1 VTTQAERRATTRAAL
16 MQSARRRFGA
26 DGFDNV
32 TIDQLAAD
40 AGATRGALYH
50 HFESKE
56 ALFETVFRQVE
67 DDLLKA
73 VRAAAGSESDSRK
86 ALAVACKGYIHSA
99 RKPTVA
105 RIVLLD
111 APSVLGWSTYRHIDE
126 SYFLG
131 GLVDAVK
138 AIRPGQSSRSTEL
151 VARSIFAAVCE
162 LALQSSKSRR
172 AATETDE
179 VVDLLISAL

>member
-1 VTTQAERRATTRAAL
+1 VATQAERRATTRAAL
-16 MQSARRRFGA
+16 VHSARRRFGT

-32 TIDQLAAD
+32 TIDRLAAD

-50 HFESKE
+50 HFASKE
-56 ALFETVFRQVE
+56 ALFETVFRHVE
-67 DDLLKA
+67 EDLLTA
-73 VRAAAGSESDSRK
+73 VRAAAGSETDSRK
-86 ALAVACKGYIHSA
+86 ALAAGCKAYIHGA
-99 RKPTVA
+99 RIPTVA

-111 APSVLGWSTYRHIDE
+111 GPSVLGWSTYRHIDE

-131 GLVDAVK
+131 GLVNAVK
-138 AIRPGQSSRSTEL
+138 AIRPGQSSRSAEL
-151 VARSIFAAVCE
+151 VARSVFAAVCE

>member
-1 VTTQAERRATTRAAL
+1 VATQAERRSATRAAL
-16 MQSARRRFGA
+16 VQSARRRFGT

-56 ALFETVFRQVE
+56 VLFETVFRQVE
-67 DDLLKA
+67 EDLLKA
-73 VRAAAGSESDSRK
+73 VRAAAGSEPDPRTS
-86 ALAVACKGYIHSA
+86 LAAACNAYIHAA
-99 RKPTVA
+99 RKPAVA
-105 RIVLLD
+105 RVVLLD
-111 APSVLGWSTYRHIDE
+111 GPSVLGWSTYRSIDE

-131 GLVDAVK
+131 GLVNAVK
-138 AIRPGQSSRSTEL
+138 VIRPGHSSRSTDL

-162 LALQSSKSRR
+162 LALQSSKSRHT
-172 AATETDE
+172 ATETDE
-179 VVDLLISAL
+179 VVHLLIGAL